1 MRKRGL
7 FILLLLM
14 SFCSMMRAQRSFNY
28 GGLNYT
34 VLSEADGT
42 AIVGKQD
49 ASLSGDV
56 TIKAMAYDS
65 STELFYTVVAVG
77 DSAFLDTKITSV
89 EFPSN
94 VIKSI
99 GTSAFENCTK
109 LSSFTIPSSVTSIGD
124 GAFMECSSLTSVT
137 IPNSVTSIRYA
148 AFANCSSLTSVTIP
162 NSVTSIG
169 NSAFYGCI

>member
-1 MRKRGL
+1 
-7 FILLLLM
+7 
-14 SFCSMMRAQRSFNY
+14 MRAQTSFTY

-56 TIKAMAYDS
+56 TIRATAYDS

-89 EFPSN
+89 TFPSG

-99 GTSAFENCTK
+99 GTSAFMNCTK
-109 LSSFTIPSSVTSIGD
+109 LSSFTIPSSVTSIGNN
-124 GAFMECSSLTSVT
+124 AFYC
-137 IPNSVTSIRYA
+137 
-148 AFANCSSLTSVTIP
+148 CSSLTSVTIP

-169 NSAFYGCI
+169 EGAFYSIFHSCPSFLCLCKHVD

>member
-14 SFCSMMRAQRSFNY
+14 SFCSMMRAQTSFTY

-34 VLSEADGT
+34 VLSEADCT

-56 TIKAMAYDS
+56 IIRAKAVNS
-65 STELFYTVVAVG
+65 STGVQYDVVAVG
-77 DSAFLDTKITSV
+77 ESAFLDTKITSV
-89 EFPSN
+89 TFPSG

-99 GTSAFENCTK
+99 GTRAFKNCTK
-109 LSSFTIPSSVTSIGD
+109 LS
-124 GAFMECSSLTSVT
+124 
-137 IPNSVTSIRYA
+137 
-148 AFANCSSLTSVTIP
+148 
-162 NSVTSIG
+162 
-169 NSAFYGCI
+169 

>member
-1 MRKRGL
+1 MRKQGL

-14 SFCSMMRAQRSFNY
+14 SFCSMMRAQTSFTY

-56 TIKAMAYDS
+56 TIRATAYDS

-77 DSAFLDTKITSV
+77 ESAFLDTKITSV
-89 EFPSN
+89 TFPSG

-99 GTSAFENCTK
+99 GTTAFMNCTK
-109 LSSFTIPSSVTSIGD
+109 LSSFTIP
-124 GAFMECSSLTSVT
+124 
-137 IPNSVTSIRYA
+137 
-148 AFANCSSLTSVTIP
+148 

-169 NSAFYGCI
+169 EGAFYSIFHSCPSFLYLCKHVD

>member
-1 MRKRGL
+1 MRKQGL

-14 SFCSMMRAQRSFNY
+14 YFCSMMRAQTSFTY

-34 VLSEADGT
+34 VLSEADAT

-56 TIKAMAYDS
+56 IIRATAYDS
-65 STELFYTVVAVG
+65 STGVYYKVVAVG
-77 DSAFLDTKITSV
+77 ESAFLGTKITSV
-89 EFPSN
+89 TFPSS

-99 GTSAFENCTK
+99 GKYAFQ
-109 LSSFTIPSSVTSIGD
+109 F
-124 GAFMECSSLTSVT
+124 
-137 IPNSVTSIRYA
+137 
-148 AFANCSSLTSVTIP
+148 CSSLTSVTIP

-169 NSAFYGCI
+169 DGAFNS

>member
-1 MRKRGL
+1 
-7 FILLLLM
+7 M
-14 SFCSMMRAQRSFNY
+14 SLCSMMRAQTSFTY

-56 TIKAMAYDS
+56 TIRATAYDS

-89 EFPSN
+89 TFPSG

-99 GTSAFENCTK
+99 GTSAFMNCTK
-109 LSSFTIPSSVTSIGD
+109 LSSFTIIQLITEVLIQRR
-124 GAFMECSSLTSVT
+124 FK
-137 IPNSVTSIRYA
+137 
-148 AFANCSSLTSVTIP
+148 
-162 NSVTSIG
+162 
-169 NSAFYGCI
+169 

>member
-1 MRKRGL
+1 
-7 FILLLLM
+7 M
-14 SFCSMMRAQRSFNY
+14 SLCSMMRAQTSFTY

-56 TIKAMAYDS
+56 IIRAKAVDS
-65 STELFYTVVAVG
+65 SRGLEYTVVAVG

-89 EFPSN
+89 TFPSG

-99 GTSAFENCTK
+99 GTTAFMNCTK
-109 LSSFTIPSSVTSIGD
+109 LSSFTI
-124 GAFMECSSLTSVT
+124 L
-137 IPNSVTSIRYA
+137 
-148 AFANCSSLTSVTIP
+148 

-169 NSAFYGCI
+169 EGAFYSIFHSCPSFLYLCKHVD

>member
-109 LSSFTIPSSVTSIGD
+109 LSSFTIPSSVTSIGE
-124 GAFMECSSLTSVT
+124 GAFY
-137 IPNSVTSIRYA
+137 SIFHSCPSFLYL
-148 AFANCSSLTSVTIP
+148 CKHVD
-162 NSVTSIG
+162 
-169 NSAFYGCI
+169 

>member
-1 MRKRGL
+1 MRKQGL

-14 SFCSMMRAQRSFNY
+14 YFCSMMRAQTSFTY

-56 TIKAMAYDS
+56 TIRATAYDS

-89 EFPSN
+89 TFPSG

-99 GTSAFENCTK
+99 GTSAFMNCTK
-109 LSSFTIPSSVTSIGD
+109 LSSFTIPSSVTSIGE
-124 GAFMECSSLTSVT
+124 GAFY
-137 IPNSVTSIRYA
+137 SIFHSCPSFLYL
-148 AFANCSSLTSVTIP
+148 CKHVD
-162 NSVTSIG
+162 
-169 NSAFYGCI
+169 

>member
-1 MRKRGL
+1 
-7 FILLLLM
+7 M
-14 SFCSMMRAQRSFNY
+14 SFCSMMRAQTSFTY

-56 TIKAMAYDS
+56 TIRATAYDS

-89 EFPSN
+89 TFPSG

-99 GTSAFENCTK
+99 GTSAFMNCTK
-109 LSSFTIPSSVTSIGD
+109 LSSFTIPSSVTSIGNN
-124 GAFMECSSLTSVT
+124 AFYC
-137 IPNSVTSIRYA
+137 
-148 AFANCSSLTSVTIP
+148 CSSLTSVTIP

-169 NSAFYGCI
+169 EGAFYSIFHSCPSFLYLCKHVD

>member
-1 MRKRGL
+1 
-7 FILLLLM
+7 
-14 SFCSMMRAQRSFNY
+14 MMRAQTSFTY

-56 TIKAMAYDS
+56 TIRATAYDS

-89 EFPSN
+89 TFPSG

-99 GTSAFENCTK
+99 GTGAFENCTK
-109 LSSFTIPSSVTSIGD
+109 LSSFTIPSSVTSIGE
-124 GAFMECSSLTSVT
+124 GAFY
-137 IPNSVTSIRYA
+137 SIFHSCPSFLYL
-148 AFANCSSLTSVTIP
+148 CKHVD
-162 NSVTSIG
+162 
-169 NSAFYGCI
+169 